1 MVKPHCFG
9 PCNAMF
15 TRSPISLKTLI
26 MTKQVV
32 KPLQTAPVCFIKAEK
47 LILFIQNYV
56 NHDNFIFVDI

>member
-1 MVKPHCFG
+1 MSTH
-9 PCNAMF
+9 
-15 TRSPISLKTLI
+15 SLISLKTVI

-32 KPLQTAPVCFIKAEK
+32 KPLQPAPVCFIKAEK

>member
-1 MVKPHCFG
+1 
-9 PCNAMF
+9 
-15 TRSPISLKTLI
+15 

-32 KPLQTAPVCFIKAEK
+32 KPLQLAPVCFIKVEK